1 MRTAQLHQSEASRR
15 TLSSS
20 SLSSRKAG
28 AKEVRFLGKIRQ
40 AKGLTQAELAE
51 KVGVGVNTIARY
63 ERNEMTP
70 SLTVGHAIA
79 EVLGVSEAE
88 LLYGPQSKEW
98 RIEVVFRREED
109 WEMHTVD
116 MSASAPNLFLV
127 QVGMEKIGL
136 NLVGDPADE
145 AELDGLWDKAKPQIL
160 KMIDMRRELK
170 GAGA

>member
-1 MRTAQLHQSEASRR
+1 
-15 TLSSS
+15 
-20 SLSSRKAG
+20 
-28 AKEVRFLGKIRQ
+28 VRFLGKIRQ

-109 WEMHTVD
+109 WEMNTVD
-116 MSASAPNLFLV
+116 MSASALNLFLV

-160 KMIDMRRELK
+160 KMIAMRRELGQLGIEAISEPK
-170 GAGA
+170 GPVRFDLRPRR

>member
-1 MRTAQLHQSEASRR
+1 MKFLRMTREKLGISQKSLAQKLGVDENTVWRWEAGRSQP
-15 TLSSS
+15 S
-20 SLSSRKAG
+20 
-28 AKEVRFLGKIRQ
+28 VDLGRQ
-40 AKGLTQAELAE
+40 
-51 KVGVGVNTIARY
+51 IAD
-63 ERNEMTP
+63 
-70 SLTVGHAIA
+70 A
-79 EVLGVSEAE
+79 LGVSVDD
-88 LLYGPQSKEW
+88 LLNGPRSKEW

-145 AELDGLWDKAKPQIL
+145 AELDGLWRKAKPQIL

-170 GAGA
+170 EQEAGA

>member
-1 MRTAQLHQSEASRR
+1 
-15 TLSSS
+15 
-20 SLSSRKAG
+20 
-28 AKEVRFLGKIRQ
+28 
-40 AKGLTQAELAE
+40 
-51 KVGVGVNTIARY
+51 
-63 ERNEMTP
+63 MTP

-79 EVLGVSEAE
+79 EALGVSVDD
-88 LLYGPQSKEW
+88 LLTGPRSKEW
-98 RIEVVFRREED
+98 RIEVVFRKEED

-145 AELDGLWDKAKPQIL
+145 AELDGLWNKAKPQIL

-170 GAGA
+170 GQEAGA

>member
-1 MRTAQLHQSEASRR
+1 MKFLKAIRE
-15 TLSSS
+15 
-20 SLSSRKAG
+20 KAG
-28 AKEVRFLGKIRQ
+28 LSQKKLAGKLGVDENSVWRWEAGRAYPSVDLGKQI
-40 AKGLTQAELAE
+40 AEL
-51 KVGVGVNTIARY
+51 
-63 ERNEMTP
+63 
-70 SLTVGHAIA
+70 
-79 EVLGVSEAE
+79 LGVSVDE

-109 WEMHTVD
+109 WEMNTVD

>member
-1 MRTAQLHQSEASRR
+1 M
-15 TLSSS
+15 
-20 SLSSRKAG
+20 
-28 AKEVRFLGKIRQ
+28 RFLGKIRQ

-109 WEMHTVD
+109 WEMNTVD

-160 KMIDMRRELK
+160 KMIAMRRELGQLGIEAISEPK
-170 GAGA
+170 GPVRFDLRPRR

>member
-1 MRTAQLHQSEASRR
+1 MKFLRMTREKLGISQKSLAQKLGVDENTVWRWEAGRSQP
-15 TLSSS
+15 S
-20 SLSSRKAG
+20 
-28 AKEVRFLGKIRQ
+28 VDLGRQ
-40 AKGLTQAELAE
+40 
-51 KVGVGVNTIARY
+51 IAD
-63 ERNEMTP
+63 
-70 SLTVGHAIA
+70 A
-79 EVLGVSEAE
+79 LGVSVDD
-88 LLYGPQSKEW
+88 LLNGPRSKEW

-145 AELDGLWDKAKPQIL
+145 AELDGLWSKAKPQIL

-170 GAGA
+170 EQEARA

>member
-1 MRTAQLHQSEASRR
+1 MKFLKAIRE
-15 TLSSS
+15 
-20 SLSSRKAG
+20 KAG
-28 AKEVRFLGKIRQ
+28 LSQKKLAKKLGVDENSVWRWEAGRAYPPVDLGKQI
-40 AKGLTQAELAE
+40 AAL
-51 KVGVGVNTIARY
+51 VGVSVDA
-63 ERNEMTP
+63 
-70 SLTVGHAIA
+70 
-79 EVLGVSEAE
+79 
-88 LLYGPQSKEW
+88 LLYSPKSKEW

>member
-1 MRTAQLHQSEASRR
+1 MG
-15 TLSSS
+15 LSQFA
-20 SLSSRKAG
+20 LS
-28 AKEVRFLGKIRQ
+28 
-40 AKGLTQAELAE
+40 E
-51 KVGVGVNTIARY
+51 KVGVHENTVRRWESGQCEPRASEIAK
-63 ERNEMTP
+63 
-70 SLTVGHAIA
+70 LC
-79 EVLGVSEAE
+79 EVLGVSVDD
-88 LLYGPQSKEW
+88 LLNGPRSKEW

-145 AELDGLWDKAKPQIL
+145 AELDGLWSKAKPQIL

-170 GAGA
+170 EQEAGGGGVSSPRQLDK